1 MADCQVV
8 KEPGRDVPD
17 DVIDALVVQ
26 RLRQVDS
33 NRGRPFLVLAVAQL
47 TKEPAAEHPNVAGVW
62 K

>member
-8 KEPGRDVPD
+8 KEAGRDVPD

-47 TKEPAAEHPNVAGVW
+47 AKEPAAEHPNVAGVW